1 MPESPHTDEALLLSG
16 EPEDFGRFYDRY
28 VRSLLAYF
36 QRRTR
41 DPEVAADLTAETFAA
56 ALAARARFE
65 ARSVPASVWLFAIAH
80 HKLTDYFR
88 RGAAEDRMRRRLGVE
103 RVPVGAEDA
112 EMIRLLGEEVA
123 FQLVGELPRRAA
135 RRGARARARGPRLRR
150 DRARE
155 RDERGDRAQAREP
168 RPERAARPGG
178 RRAMSEYIPRLRE
191 ELVAAAAREHAGHRR
206 RLAVRPSRVALVV
219 AVAAVAATFVLAVSA
234 IEVAD
239 DEKPVGTLPSGT
251 ALTYRVV
258 RRPLATAPRWPSA
271 RPRCCGPGS
280 PRPGSRTPG

>member
-16 EPEDFGRFYDRY
+16 EPEDFGFFYDRY

-65 ARSVPASVWLFAIAH
+65 ARAVPASVWLFAIAH

-88 RGAAEDRMRRRLGVE
+88 RGSAEDRMRRRLGVE

-123 FQLVGELPRRAA
+123 FQLVGELPPDQRDAVRAHV
-135 RRGARARARGPRLRR
+135 LEDR
-150 DRARE
+150 DYGDIARE
-155 RDERGDRAQAREP
+155 SVTSEATVRKRVSRGLSTLRTRAGGDR
-168 RPERAARPGG
+168 
-178 RRAMSEYIPRLRE
+178 
-191 ELVAAAAREHAGHRR
+191 
-206 RLAVRPSRVALVV
+206 
-219 AVAAVAATFVLAVSA
+219 
-234 IEVAD
+234 
-239 DEKPVGTLPSGT
+239 
-251 ALTYRVV
+251 
-258 RRPLATAPRWPSA
+258 
-271 RPRCCGPGS
+271 
-280 PRPGSRTPG
+280 